1 MNESAHVGTSV
12 RYSVSPA
19 ESQLTVEAQS
29 TLHPVHA
36 GTSDLD
42 GFLEVSWNGDGTLG
56 MDPQPK
62 MHVEFPID
70 RLRSGNAL
78 QDREM
83 QKFIDAAR
91 FPKASADLREVQ
103 ALPEPGRYKARG
115 DITLA
120 GRYRTYEGEFALT
133 RNGDSVALDGELS
146 LDIRDFGLR
155 PPSLLML
162 KIDPVVKVQLQL
174 VARSAA

>member
-1 MNESAHVGTSV
+1 VNESAPVKTPV
-12 RYSVSPA
+12 RYTVATA

-29 TLHPVHA
+29 TLHSVHSS
-36 GTSDLD
+36 TSDLD
-42 GFLEVSWNGDGTLG
+42 GFLELSWNEDGALAT
-56 MDPQPK
+56 DPQPK

-70 RLRSGNAL
+70 RLRSGNPL

-83 QKFIDAAR
+83 QKFIDATR
-91 FPKASADLREVQ
+91 FPKAGADLREVQ
-103 ALPEPGRYKARG
+103 ALPEAGHYNARG

-120 GRYRTYEGEFALT
+120 GRYRTYEGGFTLT
-133 RNGDSVALDGELS
+133 RNGDSIALDGELS

-162 KIDPVVKVQLQL
+162 KIDPVVKVRLQL